1 MSNHLEMLE
10 ALRKEK
16 IVAIV
21 RGLPTDTILRVARAL
36 YAGGIRFIEV
46 TFAQHAPNCVEDT
59 SRAIKAIA
67 DEFKDLYVGAGTV
80 ITLEQLQAAHAAG
93 ARYMISPNVD
103 TGLIKQAVEMDMVVM
118 SGALTPTEAVTAY
131 NAGSTYVKIFPAGN
145 LGPDY
150 IKAICAPL
158 SHIPML
164 AVGGVDDTN
173 MAAFYHAGAVGFGI
187 GGCLVNKKLI
197 DAGDF
202 EGLSRL
208 ASRYVAIAK
217 EL

>member
-1 MSNHLEMLE
+1 MSDNQKMLE
-10 ALRKEK
+10 AMKKEK

-21 RGLPTDTILRVARAL
+21 RGLPESTILRVARAL
-36 YAGGIRFIEV
+36 YEGGIRFIEV
-46 TFAQHAPNCVEDT
+46 TFAQHVPTCVEDT
-59 SRAIKAIA
+59 SRAIKAIT
-67 DEFKDLYVGAGTV
+67 DEFCDLYVGAGTV
-80 ITLEQLQAAHAAG
+80 ITLAQLEAAHAAG

-103 TGLIKQAVEMDMVVM
+103 TRLIKRAVELGMVAM
-118 SGALTPTEAVTAY
+118 PGALTPSEAVTAY
-131 NAGSTYVKIFPAGN
+131 NAGSTFVKIFPAGS

-150 IKAICAPL
+150 FKAIRAPL

-173 MAAFYHAGAVGFGI
+173 MAAFYKAGAAGFGI

-202 EGLSRL
+202 EGLSKL

-217 EL
+217 DL